1 MDALMG
7 QLFIRNVDDDIIEAY
22 KSRARAAGLSFEQ
35 YMRDFLRQH
44 LPTPSAERLQFTRGI
59 CDSTESPVEPLTKE
73 ESREGIE

>member
-35 YMRDFLRQH
+35 
-44 LPTPSAERLQFTRGI
+44 
-59 CDSTESPVEPLTKE
+59 
-73 ESREGIE
+73 